1 MFTARFTST
10 GSIQDSLHERDPNLR
25 APLLRR
31 LKSNLISDL
40 GIIHLILALGYI
52 FGVCSNIHR
61 AYSLHGE
68 SATCMGVFLL
78 TRIFWVEATWPY
90 NLVCFLRPLQ
100 NALFPPNASSREN
113 LLVRDKIGLAYP
125 EEEARSVRHTG
136 LGFGGETL
144 YALSILQAAGL
155 FVASYFI

>member
-1 MFTARFTST
+1 MFTACFTST
-10 GSIQDSLHERDPNLR
+10 GSIQDSLHERNPALH

-40 GIIHLILALGYI
+40 GMIHLILALGYI
-52 FGVCSNIHR
+52 FGVCLNLQR
-61 AYSLHGE
+61 AYSLHSE
-68 SATCMGVFLL
+68 NATAMGVFLL
-78 TRIFWVEATWPY
+78 TRVFWVGATWQY

-100 NALFPPNASSREN
+100 NALFPPNASSRED

-125 EEEARSVRHTG
+125 KEEARSVRHTG
-136 LGFGGETL
+136 LGFGGEAL